1 MIFVRGTGYAEK
13 CRSRITKIKKN
24 KKKKLPS
31 YPQRDVGYSPEATK
45 VSMLAFTPG
54 ASSL

>member
-13 CRSRITKIKKN
+13 CCSVTTKINKN

-31 YPQRDVGYSPEATK
+31 YPQRDVGYSPAATNL
-45 VSMLAFTPG
+45 SMLAFTPG